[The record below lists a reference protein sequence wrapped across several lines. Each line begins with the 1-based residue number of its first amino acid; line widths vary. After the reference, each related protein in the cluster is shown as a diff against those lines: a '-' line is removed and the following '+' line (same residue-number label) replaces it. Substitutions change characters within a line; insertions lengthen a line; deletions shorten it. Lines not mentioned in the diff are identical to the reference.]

1 MIHSGCDDPG
11 LWDLPYRAWR
21 RRFFAAVSALH
32 NRCDA
37 VLLSAAIA
45 LSKRRSAGVMYPFA
59 DGTEKIRLCKSE
71 KRSLL
76 IMEHTVDEIKE
87 MIGSDSDMAPKNKLN
102 AL

>member
-1 MIHSGCDDPG
+1 MIRDYETCRIVLDG
-11 LWDLPYRAWR
+11 AA
-21 RRFFAAVSALH
+21 FFAAVSALH

-76 IMEHTVDEIKE
+76 NMEHTVDEIKE